1 METRSNAKIP
11 QYTEENFHPQE
22 LSIPSF
28 KNAKI
33 EESYNLGKEKDLWEK
48 KSRNLS
54 GQWTLPA
61 LKSSNYAQDLVSRIK
76 HALLIEV

>member
-11 QYTEENFHPQE
+11 QYTEETFHPQE

-33 EESYNLGKEKDLWEK
+33 EESYNLGQEKDL
-48 KSRNLS
+48 
-54 GQWTLPA
+54 
-61 LKSSNYAQDLVSRIK
+61 
-76 HALLIEV
+76 